1 MPPRLPLNCGASEN
15 ERGVRPPNAK
25 VSTTNA
31 KSTVAKADPVKT
43 PKANAYTEAEDALL
57 LTLVAEHGRADGLR
71 QFVVQNGHR
80 TQYGAECR
88 LYRLTRKA
96 AK

>member
-1 MPPRLPLNCGASEN
+1 GRLAARSAPSN
-15 ERGVRPPNAK
+15 RRQVRLG
-25 VSTTNA
+25 
-31 KSTVAKADPVKT
+31 
-43 PKANAYTEAEDALL
+43 YTEAEDALL